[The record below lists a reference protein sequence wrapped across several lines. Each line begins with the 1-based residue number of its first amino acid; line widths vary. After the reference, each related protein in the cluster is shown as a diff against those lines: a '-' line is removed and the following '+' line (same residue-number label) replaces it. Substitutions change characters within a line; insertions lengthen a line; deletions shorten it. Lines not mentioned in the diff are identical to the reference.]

1 MVKYC
6 TPLGRRFPIT
16 SAVSELLRAMS
27 DRPLDVECGATVDW
41 EPRLFRLTARGS
53 A

>member
-1 MVKYC
+1 
-6 TPLGRRFPIT
+6 LGKRFAIAAEI
-16 SAVSELLRAMS
+16 SDLFRVLS

-41 EPRLFRLTARGS
+41 EPRLFRLMTYGPRGH

>member
-1 MVKYC
+1 VKYC
-6 TPLGRRFPIT
+6 TPLGRRFATTAEI
-16 SAVSELLRAMS
+16 SDLLRTLS

-41 EPRLFRLTARGS
+41 EPRLFRLMIRGS